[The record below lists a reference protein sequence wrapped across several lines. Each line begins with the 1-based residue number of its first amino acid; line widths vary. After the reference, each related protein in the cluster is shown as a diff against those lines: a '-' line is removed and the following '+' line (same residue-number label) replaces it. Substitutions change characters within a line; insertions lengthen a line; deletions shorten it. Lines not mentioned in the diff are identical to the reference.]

1 MGLQF
6 YETVRGKNFFEYQ
19 LPRLIEA
26 IEKLA
31 ETKTNTGTVLLDPL
45 RLSDEETRKRLIT
58 VMNNPKKSTA
68 FAKAFT
74 EQFMTDELPL
84 NLLGFN
90 MARAMLNNNIGELL
104 TAITGQTCKGLLD
117 IAENGDADTQE
128 VPTV

>member
-31 ETKTNTGTVLLDPL
+31 ETKTNTETVLSDPL
-45 RLSDEETRKRLIT
+45 RLSDEETQKRLIT

-68 FAKAFT
+68 FAKTFT

-117 IAENGDADTQE
+117 IAENGDADPQE

>member
-31 ETKTNTGTVLLDPL
+31 ETKTNTETVLSDPL

-58 VMNNPKKSTA
+58 VMNNPKKSTT
-68 FAKAFT
+68 FAKTFT
-74 EQFMTDELPL
+74 EQFRTDELPL

-117 IAENGDADTQE
+117 IAENGDADPQE

>member
-31 ETKTNTGTVLLDPL
+31 ETKTNTETVLSDPL
-45 RLSDEETRKRLIT
+45 RLSDEETQKRLIT

-68 FAKAFT
+68 FAKTFT

-117 IAENGDADTQE
+117 IAENGDADPQE
-128 VPTV
+128 MPTV

>member
-31 ETKTNTGTVLLDPL
+31 ESKSGSNSTYPL
-45 RLSDEETRKRLIT
+45 ALADEETRRRLLDVIEKPEKAET
-58 VMNNPKKSTA
+58 
-68 FAKAFT
+68 FAAVFYDRFIVEGDYFAT
-74 EQFMTDELPL
+74 
-84 NLLGFN
+84 LGLN
-90 MARAMLNNNIGELL
+90 MARAILCNNIEAFLVAVVGLNS
-104 TAITGQTCKGLLD
+104 KSLLD
-117 IAENGDADTQE
+117 IAENGDADPQE